1 MRHSV
6 FARCFWSLLGS
17 LVLLAPLSAGAASYY
32 WSRQPQHERL
42 VFHFDTV
49 MPPLDVAR
57 TSATEITVRLPQD
70 IWSSES
76 RPAPFDLTPSRLVA
90 AVRVEERALVVKLR
104 REDVDYLAYPLPRE
118 NNIVLELTRQPKNPP
133 ATNATNATNAT
144 EKNATAAGASTTA
157 AGAAAPPA
165 ENTTAVQAASQAD
178 APANHTTL
186 APRVQMPPP
195 VADANETSGSRVR
208 AAIAPAGPPPPSV
221 HQVRSRIDA
230 AATPERPGEVMAA
243 AAPPT
248 LAASSPFGPQQ
259 TGEVVPPAAPGVLQP
274 ATAPNASAA
283 QSLDG
288 AAKTAP
294 PQETAASGASPGAGE
309 PPSQANAT
317 SINATAQSLPSAGP
331 EPPAAAAPVRANA
344 SAENASSVQA
354 AANATDSQRTA
365 ELENL
370 FQTVQDTLARG
381 DTRGAL
387 DGLESLR
394 RYPDLPDHL
403 REEVLYTLAELRMK
417 EAKDDMAGHYVA
429 VREAFLE
436 ALHFNPSSARAP
448 QALINLGYLNLAV
461 GNEPEA
467 KAYFD
472 LLRRKYPQ
480 DFNVPF
486 IDYYWGEYFARRG
499 QWNQAA
505 DHFQAVIQQYPD
517 SQPVL
522 PSAVGLVRAL
532 AELGFWAKAWEI
544 VDFVEKRWPRY
555 YIDDPEFLSL
565 AGQVAM
571 NHDLLDA
578 ARERLWLY
586 FNLMGDKGAS
596 ADMALARIGDIYLR
610 QNSPQAAKRIYEKA
624 AAEFPDKEGGLIAM
638 MRLAEEGIVD
648 SPTLEGMAAVFDRPF
663 SLRPERIYTDI
674 VTRFPDSPLAPVA
687 RLKLAMWYLWTGR
700 FDAAVTQGRR
710 FLQDYPQHALASRA
724 KDTIF
729 TALTRWMTRDAEEEN
744 YRGIVTRFEANAD
757 MGARLLESDRL
768 RLALAMAYLK
778 LGQPEKTLEIARPFF
793 FGPIAQ
799 GEFSLPALD
808 LALAVLVDLG
818 RWSDVVDLV
827 SQVKDWNLGE
837 ARQRQVDYALA
848 LAFENLNQEKDALA
862 IWRHLATDV
871 ELPPTQRG
879 HALYF
884 LARTAYAEGEWEQAY
899 TAAQESLSLLLHKKS
914 DPGKIRDTLGML
926 TDITEN
932 TGRLDEA
939 LMWAEEYDRQL
950 EPKSPQW
957 AAWTYRKAQLER
969 RLAREDAW
977 RASLNALIDAAPD
990 SLYARMARSD
1000 LAAAAIAER
1009 LDRLQ

>member
-1 MRHSV
+1 MRHSI
-6 FARCFWSLLGS
+6 FARCIWPLFGSLLL
-17 LVLLAPLSAGAASYY
+17 LVPLPVRAASYY

-49 MPPLDVAR
+49 MPPLDTAR
-57 TSATEITVRLPQD
+57 TSATEITLRLPQG
-70 IWSSES
+70 IWKAEA

-90 AVRVEERALVVKLR
+90 AVRVEGDALVVQLR

-118 NNIVLELTRQPKNPP
+118 NKIVLELTRRPKTPP
-133 ATNATNATNAT
+133 AANAT
-144 EKNATAAGASTTA
+144 EKNATPEGASNTSADTPPPPENASAAQLPPADVSANTTISIPHLEIQPPAAG
-157 AGAAAPPA
+157 G
-165 ENTTAVQAASQAD
+165 
-178 APANHTTL
+178 
-186 APRVQMPPP
+186 
-195 VADANETSGSRVR
+195 NETPAHRMR
-208 AAIAPAGPPPPSV
+208 AAIAPAGPPPPSP
-221 HQVRSRIDA
+221 HRVRSRIDA
-230 AATPERPGEVMAA
+230 TATPERPGEVLQAA
-243 AAPPT
+243 ASPTFTKAP
-248 LAASSPFGPQQ
+248 SGPQQ
-259 TGEVVPPAAPGVLQP
+259 TGGESPSAAPGALQ
-274 ATAPNASAA
+274 AAEVNASVSAE
-283 QSLDG
+283 G
-288 AAKTAP
+288 AANPAP
-294 PQETAASGASPGAGE
+294 PA
-309 PPSQANAT
+309 
-317 SINATAQSLPSAGP
+317 
-331 EPPAAAAPVRANA
+331 EPPAAAVGGAPESSSPRENADARNATAKSTPPAGAEQPPASVAANTNA
-344 SAENASSVQA
+344 SAETVSPGQSE
-354 AANATDSQRTA
+354 ANATDAQRTA

-370 FQTVQDTLARG
+370 FQTVQETLARG
-381 DTRGAL
+381 DIPGAL

-417 EAKDDMAGHYVA
+417 EAKDDLASQYLK

-436 ALHFNPSSARAP
+436 ALNFNPASVRAP

-472 LLRRKYPQ
+472 LLRRKYPR
-480 DFNVPF
+480 DFHVPL
-486 IDYYWGEYFARRG
+486 IDYYWGEYFSRRG
-499 QWNQAA
+499 QWSQAA

-522 PSAVGLVRAL
+522 QSAVGLVRAL

-571 NHDLLDA
+571 NHGLLDA

-586 FNLMGDKGAS
+586 YNLMGDKGAS

-674 VTRFPDSPLAPVA
+674 VTRFPDSPLAPIA

-700 FDAAVTQGRR
+700 FDEAVAQGRR

-724 KDTIF
+724 KETIF
-729 TALTRWMTRDAEEEN
+729 TALTRWMARDAEEEN
-744 YRGIVTRFEANAD
+744 YRGIVTRFEANPD
-757 MGARLLESDRL
+757 MAKRLLESDRL

-793 FGPIAQ
+793 YGSIAQ

-818 RWSDVVDLV
+818 RWSDVVDLA
-827 SQVKDWNLGE
+827 SRVKDWNLGE

-862 IWRHLATDV
+862 IWRHLAIDV
-871 ELPPTQRG
+871 DLPPTQRG

-884 LARTAYAEGEWEQAY
+884 LARAAYAEGEWEQAY
-899 TAAQESLSLLLHKKS
+899 TAAQEALSLLLHKNS
-914 DPGKIRDTLGML
+914 DPEKIRDALAML

-939 LMWAEEYDRQL
+939 LMWAEEYERRL
-950 EPKSPQW
+950 EPKTPQW
-957 AAWTYRKAQLER
+957 SAWVYRKAQIER
-969 RLAREDAW
+969 RLAREEAW

-1000 LAAAAIAER
+1000 LTAAAIAER